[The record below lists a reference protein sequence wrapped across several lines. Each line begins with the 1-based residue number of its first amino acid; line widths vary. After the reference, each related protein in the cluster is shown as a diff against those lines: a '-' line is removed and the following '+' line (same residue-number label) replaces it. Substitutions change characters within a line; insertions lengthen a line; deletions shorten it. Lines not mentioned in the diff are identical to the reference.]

1 MKYKGN
7 YTRAVVIVHGKS
19 EEQICKYIK
28 NNLKIKIKISK
39 NPKSSI
45 QINDL
50 KNLLNNGIFKNRRC
64 FLKKYEDIEVNKK
77 KLNNFKIFIIM
88 DTDDCTA
95 TDKERYINGT
105 MFKKHWAYEY
115 IVPIYNIDNLESAMI
130 KLGIKIEKDQKR
142 DYIKIFPTDRKYQQ
156 LRTDMIQIKDM
167 RDKLSNNKETTNL
180 DEFLE
185 YCLNCTECLI

>member
-1 MKYKGN
+1 MKYKAR
-7 YTRAVVIVHGKS
+7 YTRAVVIVHGQS

-28 NNLKIKIKISK
+28 NNLKIKISIYK

-50 KNLLNNGIFKNRRC
+50 KNLLNNEIFKDRRH
-64 FLKKYEDIEVNKK
+64 FLQKYDDIEVNKK
-77 KLNNFKIFIIM
+77 ELKNFKIFIIM

-95 TDKERYINGT
+95 TDKERFIGGT
-105 MFKKHWAYEY
+105 MFKKHWAYKY
-115 IVPIYNIDNLESAMI
+115 IVPIYNIDNLESAMM
-130 KLGIKIEKDQKR
+130 KLKIEVKRDEKR

-156 LRTDMIQIKDM
+156 LKTDIIQITDM
-167 RDKLSNNKETTNL
+167 RDKLSNNKKVTNL

-185 YCLNCTECLI
+185 YCLNCTECI